1 MELPAFINDLIG
13 KEGLP
18 TLEEAHKVFSVL
30 QVVKVRKNQI
40 LLPIGE
46 IASSI
51 YIVKSGILK
60 ESMLD
65 EDGNTMAIRFVSNG
79 DVMTSV
85 YSFINQQASVHE
97 IACLEDGE
105 LLCFNYPDFQYM
117 SKLYECLSPAFYKL
131 MLKRCHLV
139 LDEKSR
145 MITRNAQT
153 RYDKFIEQ
161 HHPFASQ
168 IPLKDV
174 ASFLGITQQ
183 SLSRLRTNKGR

>member
-13 KEGLP
+13 EDGLP

-30 QVVKVRKNQI
+30 EVIKVRKNQI
-40 LLPIGE
+40 LLPLGE

-51 YIVKSGILK
+51 YIVNSGILK

-65 EDGNTMAIRFVSNG
+65 EAGNLVVIRFVSNG

-85 YSFINQQASVHE
+85 CSFINQQASDHE
-97 IACLEDGE
+97 IICIEDGE
-105 LLCFNYPDFQYM
+105 LFCFNYPDFQYM
-117 SKLYECLSPAFYKL
+117 SKLYEGLSPAFYKL
-131 MLKRCHLV
+131 MLKRCHLM

-145 MITRNAQT
+145 MITRDAQS

-161 HHPFASQ
+161 HQPFASQ